1 MSELPKLL
9 TPNSSFLTSLKVCK
23 LMTEKTKNRIWTV
36 VIGVLIAVAVLA
48 ALPAL
53 LRAALP
59 EREIVPVE
67 SAEPVVYT
75 LESYAAVH
83 GYKHSDYPEALV
95 ELYEKNPDARRFV
108 LEYPAKKDLD
118 PEIDLSEEIAPG
130 EVPELYQWDERWGY
144 RTYNG
149 NFMARSGCGPTA
161 LSMAIIGLTG
171 NTDADPWTLAQYA
184 EEHHYNVPD
193 NGTSWA
199 FIPEAGAAFGLRS
212 QVLAAGESSIRQEL
226 ESGRLVLCCVG
237 PGDFTDTG
245 HFLLVTGVENGMYRV
260 HDPNSPTNTAQLWTY
275 DRIVSQIRGLWSLW
289 KA

>member
-1 MSELPKLL
+1 MA
-9 TPNSSFLTSLKVCK
+9 
-23 LMTEKTKNRIWTV
+23 EKTKNRILTAAV
-36 VIGVLIAVAVLA
+36 GVLIAVAALL

-53 LRAALP
+53 LRAAMP
-59 EREIVPVE
+59 EREAAPPVE

-75 LESYAAVH
+75 LESYAAAH
-83 GYKHSDYPEALV
+83 GYALSDYPEALM
-95 ELYEKNPDARRFV
+95 ELYEKNPDARQFV
-108 LEYPAKKDLD
+108 LEHPAKKDLD
-118 PEIDLSEEIAPG
+118 PEIDLSGEINEG

-199 FIPEAGAAFGLRS
+199 FVPGAGGDFGLRV
-212 QVLAAGESSIRQEL
+212 QVLALGDAAFSQEL
-226 ESGRLVLCCVG
+226 AQGRLILCCVG
-237 PGDFTDTG
+237 PGDFTDNG
-245 HFLLVTGVENGMYRV
+245 HFLLITGTENGMYRV
-260 HDPNSPTNTAQLWTY
+260 HDPNSAANTAQLWTY
-275 DRIVSQIRGLWSLW
+275 DRLVSQIRGAWLLWSE
-289 KA
+289 

>member
-1 MSELPKLL
+1 
-9 TPNSSFLTSLKVCK
+9 
-23 LMTEKTKNRIWTV
+23 MTEKTKNRIITV
-36 VIGVLIAVAVLA
+36 VIGVLIAAAALL

-59 EREIVPVE
+59 APEVEAAE

-75 LESYAAVH
+75 LESYAAAH
-83 GYKHSDYPEALV
+83 GYALSDYPEALV

-118 PEIDLSEEIAPG
+118 PEIDLSSEVTPG

-144 RTYNG
+144 RMYNG

-199 FIPEAGAAFGLRS
+199 FIPEAGAAFGLRV

-226 ESGRLVLCCVG
+226 ENGRLVLCCVG
-237 PGDFTDTG
+237 PGDFTEGG
-245 HFLLVTGVENGMYRV
+245 HFLLLTGLENGMYRV
-260 HDPNSPTNTAQLWTY
+260 HDPNSPSNTAQLWTY
-275 DRIVSQIRGLWSLW
+275 DRIVSQISGLWTLW
-289 KA
+289 RA

>member
-1 MSELPKLL
+1 MA
-9 TPNSSFLTSLKVCK
+9 
-23 LMTEKTKNRIWTV
+23 EKAKNRIRTV
-36 VIGVLIAVAVLA
+36 VVGVLIAVAALLS
-48 ALPAL
+48 LPAL

-59 EREIVPVE
+59 AREAEPDE

-75 LESYAAVH
+75 LESYAAEH
-83 GYKHSDYPEALV
+83 GYKLSDYPEALV

-118 PEIDLSEEIAPG
+118 PEIDLSG
-130 EVPELYQWDERWGY
+130 EVAEGETPALYQWDERWGY

-171 NTDADPWTLAQYA
+171 NTDADPWTMAQYA

-212 QVLAAGESSIRQEL
+212 QVLAAGESSIAQEL

-237 PGDFTDTG
+237 PGDFTDNG
-245 HFLLVTGVENGMYRV
+245 HFLLLTGMENGMYRV

-289 KA
+289 RA

>member
-1 MSELPKLL
+1 
-9 TPNSSFLTSLKVCK
+9 
-23 LMTEKTKNRIWTV
+23 MTEKAKNRIWTV
-36 VIGVLIAVAVLA
+36 LVGVLLAVAVLA

-59 EREIVPVE
+59 EREEPPLE

-75 LESYAAVH
+75 LESYSAAH
-83 GYKHSDYPEALV
+83 GYKLSDYPEALV

-108 LEYPAKKDLD
+108 LEYPEKKDLD
-118 PEIDLSEEIAPG
+118 PEI
-130 EVPELYQWDERWGY
+130 
-144 RTYNG
+144 G

-245 HFLLVTGVENGMYRV
+245 HFLLVTGMENGMYRV

>member
-36 VIGVLIAVAVLA
+36 VIGVLLAVAALA

-59 EREIVPVE
+59 ERELVPVE

-75 LESYAAVH
+75 LESYAAAH
-83 GYKHSDYPEALV
+83 GYKLSDYPEALV

-108 LEYPAKKDLD
+108 LEYPEKKDLD
-118 PEIDLSEEIAPG
+118 P
-130 EVPELYQWDERWGY
+130 
-144 RTYNG
+144 G

-245 HFLLVTGVENGMYRV
+245 HFLLVTGMENGMYRV

-289 KA
+289 RA